1 MIKEKGLVNGKYV
14 EIEFKPE
21 KKATKKKSSKKKTN
35 KKGE

>member
-1 MIKEKGLVNGKYV
+1 MLKEKGFINGKYV

-21 KKATKKKSSKKKTN
+21 KKATKKKSN